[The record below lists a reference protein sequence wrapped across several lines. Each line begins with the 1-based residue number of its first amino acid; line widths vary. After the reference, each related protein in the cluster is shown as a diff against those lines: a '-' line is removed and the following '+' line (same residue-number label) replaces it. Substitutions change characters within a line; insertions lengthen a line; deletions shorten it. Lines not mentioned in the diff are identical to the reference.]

1 MPNRKMMEAS
11 AQRRFKMR
19 PQAKRAYRRYGAQ
32 THALIRQLGSHTQI
46 EHDQA
51 FDRLARMGEFI
62 VDDLLTAL
70 ADPTLNPVA
79 ADEIVSLLGTTGDE
93 RAWEPVWQFLQ
104 ANQGDP
110 ERVSIA
116 AMCLAGLG
124 DDRSLPYL
132 RNGLEA
138 NDEERVANSATAM
151 SMVGQMED
159 LPRLRQAHRRH
170 RASREI
176 RLGVANAVLTIVG
189 EADQRT
195 FNRTLD
201 EIQSSFADRDLWA
214 DIWAI
219 LESEFGS
226 KRHTIH

>member
-1 MPNRKMMEAS
+1 MPNQKMMEAS
-11 AQRRFKMR
+11 AKRRLKMR

-32 THALIRQLGSHTQI
+32 THNLIRQLSSHTQI

-51 FDRLARMGEFI
+51 FNRLARMGEFI
-62 VDDLLTAL
+62 VDDLLAAL
-70 ADPTLNPVA
+70 ADPTLNPIA
-79 ADEIVSLLGTTGDE
+79 ADEVVSLLGTTGDE
-93 RAWEPVWQFLQ
+93 RAREPVWQFLQ
-104 ANQGDP
+104 ANQDDP
-110 ERVSIA
+110 ERVSTA

-132 RNGLEA
+132 RKGLEA
-138 NDEERVANSATAM
+138 NDEEQVANSTAAM
-151 SMVGQMED
+151 IMVGQIED
-159 LPRLRQAHRRH
+159 LPHLRHVHRRH
-170 RASREI
+170 RANREI

-219 LESEFGS
+219 LENEFGG